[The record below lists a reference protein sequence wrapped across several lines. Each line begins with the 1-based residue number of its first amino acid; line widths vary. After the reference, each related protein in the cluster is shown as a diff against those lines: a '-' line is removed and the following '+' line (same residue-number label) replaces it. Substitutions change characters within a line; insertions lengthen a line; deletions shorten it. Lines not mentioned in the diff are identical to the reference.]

1 MSGLSIGGRC
11 LPKGMRWLL
20 LALLLFLPMEPPPA
34 LAVSS
39 EYKLKAALIYK
50 LTRFVEWPPESR
62 QRTDFGICIL
72 GRDDFGSALDAL
84 ESRYVHGLPIR
95 IRRLVQSDA
104 VDSSC
109 QILFVSESKRPFLHS
124 ILASLEGRPILTIG
138 DLDGFAEK
146 GGMIEFVRGR
156 QRIAFRINLRQ
167 ASRAGLNIAAPLL
180 ELSTIV
186 ETKKNEFIKDTD
198 YRTEA
203 ALYDPGGDRGRSA
216 PEFRD
221 LSGHGVLQLSPDSY

>member
-1 MSGLSIGGRC
+1 MFGFSLGERH
-11 LPKGMRWLL
+11 LPRGVRWLL
-20 LALLLFLPMEPPPA
+20 LALLLLLPMEPPPA

-50 LTRFVEWPPESR
+50 LTRFVEWPRESW

-84 ESRYVHGLPIR
+84 ESRNVHGLPIR

-109 QILFVSESKRPFLHS
+109 QILFVSESKRPFLRS
-124 ILASLEGRPILTIG
+124 ILTSLEGQPILTIG

-146 GGMIEFVRGR
+146 GGIIEFVRGR
-156 QRIAFRINLRQ
+156 QRIGFRINLQQ
-167 ASRAGLNIAAPLL
+167 ANRAGLKIAAPLL

-186 ETKKNEFIKDTD
+186 ETE
-198 YRTEA
+198 RT
-203 ALYDPGGDRGRSA
+203 
-216 PEFRD
+216 
-221 LSGHGVLQLSPDSY
+221 

>member
-1 MSGLSIGGRC
+1 MSSFSLGGKYLR
-11 LPKGMRWLL
+11 KGMRRLL
-20 LALLLFLPMEPPPA
+20 LALLLLLPMEPPPA
-34 LAVSS
+34 MAVSS

-50 LTRFVEWPPESR
+50 LTRFVEWPREN
-62 QRTDFGICIL
+62 RTGGSFGICIL

-84 ESRYVHGLPIR
+84 ESRKVDGLPIR

-109 QILFVSESKRPFLHS
+109 QILFVSESKRPLLPR
-124 ILASLEGRPILTIG
+124 ILASLKGRPILTIG

-156 QRIAFRINLRQ
+156 QRIGFRINLQQ
-167 ASRAGLNIAAPLL
+167 ADRAGLKIAAPLL

-186 ETKKNEFIKDTD
+186 ETE
-198 YRTEA
+198 RT
-203 ALYDPGGDRGRSA
+203 
-216 PEFRD
+216 
-221 LSGHGVLQLSPDSY
+221 